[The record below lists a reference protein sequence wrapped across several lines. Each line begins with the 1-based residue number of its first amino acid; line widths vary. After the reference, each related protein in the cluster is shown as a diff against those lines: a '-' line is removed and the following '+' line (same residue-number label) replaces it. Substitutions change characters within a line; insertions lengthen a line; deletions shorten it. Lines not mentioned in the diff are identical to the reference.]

1 MAKIL
6 SIETSGRSM
15 IDITGEIENI
25 ILRSDFRSG
34 VVHIFIQHTSA
45 SLTVQ
50 ENADPDVK
58 RDLLAW
64 LDRLVPENGPYLH
77 TAEGADDMPAHIKAA
92 ITSTALSIPFEDGR
106 LLTGAWQGIYVIEH
120 RHLPHR
126 RRIVVTLLPA
136 A

>member
-1 MAKIL
+1 
-6 SIETSGRSM
+6 M
-15 IDITGEIENI
+15 IDITGEIGNI
-25 ILRSDFRSG
+25 ILRSDIHSG
-34 VVHIFIQHTSA
+34 VAHIFIQHTSA

-64 LDRLVPENGPYLH
+64 LDRLAPENGPYLH

-106 LLTGAWQGIYVIEH
+106 LLTGAWQGVYVIEH
-120 RHLPHR
+120 RRRPHR
-126 RRIVVTLLPA
+126 RRIAVTLLA
-136 A
+136 AA